1 MSEDSLTMK
10 IALNLLPEKKNDLK
24 LARQIGVKYSV
35 RGGCKFGGADKPW
48 KLENLKEVKRKYQEE
63 DLSLIAYE
71 NLLPPEK
78 WREIILNRQN
88 REEEIERFCQAL
100 KNLGELNIPIVS
112 WNWDSY
118 IWSRSSSN
126 MSGRGKSLVTGY
138 NHQEMKSKKE
148 KINVDITEDELWESL
163 EKFLERVIPVAEEA
177 GVKMALHPDDPPLPT
192 IMGIPHIVNSV
203 EAYDK
208 ILNLYPSENHGINFC
223 QGCFSLMDINM
234 PETIHHFGE
243 DIVFAHFRDVKGNAE
258 KFRET
263 WHDNGPHDM
272 HEIMKAYYDID
283 FEGPIRPDHVPT
295 MAGENNEN
303 PGYGIM
309 GRLFA
314 VGYMKGL
321 IECVEKNS

>member
-1 MSEDSLTMK
+1 MK
-10 IALNLLPEKKNDLK
+10 IALNLLLEKKNDLK

-48 KLENLKEVKRKYQEE
+48 KLENLKEVKRTYQEE
-63 DLSLIAYE
+63 NLSLIAYE

-78 WREIILNRQN
+78 WREIILDRPN

-100 KNLGELNIPIVS
+100 KNLGKLNIPIAS

-118 IWSRSSSN
+118 IWSRASSN
-126 MSGRGKSLVTGY
+126 LNGRGESLVTGY

-148 KINVDITEDELWESL
+148 KINVDITEEELWESL

-192 IMGIPHIVNSV
+192 VMGIPHIVNSV
-203 EAYDK
+203 EAFDK

-223 QGCFSLMDINM
+223 QGCFSLMDINI
-234 PETIHHFGE
+234 PETIRHFGE
-243 DIVFAHFRDVKGNAE
+243 DIVFAHFRDVKGNAK
-258 KFRET
+258 KFQET

-272 HEIMKAYYDID
+272 KEIMRAYYDID

-295 MAGENNEN
+295 MAVEDNEN
-303 PGYGIM
+303 PGYEIM

-321 IECVEKNS
+321 IECVEKNG